1 MYLCFKFKTFV
12 LLITFVQVKLPEVTY
27 DKETEE
33 IKVIE
38 NYNLLKINSLPV
50 SSTFGVFNEKHILAD
65 PTIEEEQL
73 CVSKLTVVT
82 NGKLLFSLHKPGKS
96 WLF

>member
-1 MYLCFKFKTFV
+1 MFK
-12 LLITFVQVKLPEVTY
+12 VKIPEVQY

-38 NYNLLKINSLPV
+38 NYSSLKINCLPV

-96 WLF
+96 LPHSSLLWY